1 MKPMKRRMWIALGLM
16 MASILPAQADGDR
29 MIDWEQLPAQAR
41 EFLTT
46 HFEGK
51 ALSLAKEDRE
61 LFELR
66 YEVVLVGGEKIE
78 FSRSGAWEE
87 VSCRYASIPSA
98 IVPHEILSQVQR
110 RYPEVAMTEISRERN
125 RYEVQLAN
133 GMELIFDRQGRLIG
147 WDD

>member
-1 MKPMKRRMWIALGLM
+1 MKPMKSKMWIALGLL
-16 MASILPAQADGDR
+16 MASILPAKADDDR
-29 MIDWEQLPAQAR
+29 MINWEQLPAQAR

-61 LFELR
+61 LFEVR

-78 FSRSGAWEE
+78 FTRSGAWEE

-98 IVPHEILSQVQR
+98 IIPPEILSQVQS
-110 RYPEVAMTEISRERN
+110 RYPDVAVTEINRESK
-125 RYEVQLAN
+125 RYELQLSN
-133 GMELIFDRQGRLIG
+133 GMELIFDRQGRLVG

>member
-1 MKPMKRRMWIALGLM
+1 MKSKMWIALGLI
-16 MASILPAQADGDR
+16 MASILPAKADGDR
-29 MIDWEQLPAQAR
+29 MIDWEHLPAQAR

-78 FSRSGAWEE
+78 FSRSGVWEE

>member
-1 MKPMKRRMWIALGLM
+1 MKSKMWIALGLL
-16 MASILPAQADGDR
+16 MASILPAKADSDR
-29 MIDWEQLPAQAR
+29 MINWEQLPAQAR

-78 FSRSGAWEE
+78 FTRSGAWEE

-98 IVPHEILSQVQR
+98 IIPPEILSQVQR
-110 RYPEVAMTEISRERN
+110 RYPDVAVTEINREFK
-125 RYEVQLAN
+125 RYELQLSN
-133 GMELIFDRQGRLIG
+133 GMELIFDRQGRLVG